1 MKDIIFE
8 GSLLSESTGKT
19 NRYPVK
25 VIQPGWGSSG
35 YYSESVL
42 AAAASLFENAQMFW
56 NHPKSSDNYER
67 PERDLR
73 DLAGVLTNVRYE
85 ESNPAGAGVYG
96 DAIVFE
102 PFRETLNEI
111 APYIG
116 VSIRAG
122 GKVKEGEAEGR
133 SGLLVEEINLVQ
145 SVDFVTR
152 AGAGGKVLA
161 QFAEA
166 ARAPYPD
173 NPTKEENMELAEA
186 MKTIGERDEQIKQLN
201 ATIQESKNAT
211 DALRVELARMQ
222 EAALLTECAAVVA
235 QELKESGLPEI
246 TRQRIQQEASKFMK
260 TKDGDEED
268 PASGD
273 EKKKKKKLDTDKV
286 KESVQEAIKAEKD
299 YISKL
304 TGGIHVRG
312 LGESA
317 GDNGSS
323 AGADADNALASA
335 FQAMGLSES
344 AAKIA
349 ANGR

>member
-1 MKDIIFE
+1 MDNITFL
-8 GSLLSESTGKT
+8 GSLLTEADKAVGK
-19 NRYPVK
+19 YPVK

-35 YYSESVL
+35 YYSETVL
-42 AAAASLFENAQMFW
+42 AASAQLFEGAQMFW

-85 ESNPAGAGVYG
+85 ETNANGAGIYG
-96 DAIVFE
+96 DATVFE

-111 APYIG
+111 GPYIG

-122 GKVKEGEAEGR
+122 GKVHEGEAEGR
-133 SGLLVEEINLVQ
+133 AGLLVEEVNLVQ

-166 ARAPYPD
+166 ARSPYNVPE
-173 NPTKEENMELAEA
+173 NVNKEESMNLEEA
-186 MKTIGERDEQIKQLN
+186 LNTIGERDNTINGLNKQLSE
-201 ATIQESKNAT
+201 AQSQIDTLTQ
-211 DALRVELARMQ
+211 ELARLN
-222 EAALLTECAAVVA
+222 EAHMLTECGAIVAA
-235 QELKESGLPEI
+235 ELKESDLPEV
-246 TRQRIQQEASKFMK
+246 TKERIKQEAGKFMA
-260 TKDGDEED
+260 TKDED
-268 PASGD
+268 D
-273 EKKKKKKLDTDKV
+273 KKKKLDKDKV
-286 KESVQEAIKAEKD
+286 KKSVQEAIKAEAE

-304 TGGIHVRG
+304 SGGINVTG
-312 LGESA
+312 M
-317 GDNGSS
+317 GSTGRENDENL
-323 AGADADNALASA
+323 AEAVDLTDA
-335 FQAMGLSES
+335 FKAMGLSES

>member
-1 MKDIIFE
+1 MDNITFL
-8 GSLLSESTGKT
+8 GSLLTEADKAVGK
-19 NRYPVK
+19 YPVK

-35 YYSESVL
+35 YYSETVL
-42 AAAASLFENAQMFW
+42 AASAQFFEGAQMFW

-85 ESNPAGAGVYG
+85 ETNANGAGIYG

-102 PFRETLNEI
+102 PFREALNEI
-111 APYIG
+111 GPYIG

-122 GKVKEGEAEGR
+122 GKVHEGEAEGR
-133 SGLLVEEINLVQ
+133 AGLLVEEINLVQ

-166 ARAPYPD
+166 ARSPY
-173 NPTKEENMELAEA
+173 NVLENANEEESMNLEEA
-186 MKTIGERDEQIKQLN
+186 LNAIGERDNTINGLNTQLSEAQGQIDTLTQ
-201 ATIQESKNAT
+201 
-211 DALRVELARMQ
+211 ELARLN
-222 EAALLTECAAVVA
+222 EAHMLTECGAIVAA
-235 QELKESGLPEI
+235 ELKESDLPEV
-246 TRQRIQQEASKFMK
+246 TKERIQQEAGKFMA
-260 TKDGDEED
+260 TKDED
-268 PASGD
+268 N
-273 EKKKKKKLDTDKV
+273 KKLDKDKV
-286 KESVQEAIKAEKD
+286 KQSVQEAIKAEAE

-304 TGGIHVRG
+304 SGGINVTG
-312 LGESA
+312 M
-317 GDNGSS
+317 GSKGHENDDDL
-323 AGADADNALASA
+323 AEAVDLTDA
-335 FQAMGLSES
+335 FKAMGLSAS

>member
-1 MKDIIFE
+1 MDNITFL
-8 GSLLSESTGKT
+8 GSLLTEADKAVGK
-19 NRYPVK
+19 YPVK

-35 YYSESVL
+35 YYSETVL
-42 AAAASLFENAQMFW
+42 AASAQLFEGAQMFW

-85 ESNPAGAGVYG
+85 ETNANGAGIYG

-102 PFRETLNEI
+102 PFREALNEI
-111 APYIG
+111 GPYIG

-122 GKVKEGEAEGR
+122 GKVHEGEAEGR
-133 SGLLVEEINLVQ
+133 AGLLVEEINLVQ

-166 ARAPYPD
+166 ARSPY
-173 NPTKEENMELAEA
+173 NVLENANEEEFMNLEEA
-186 MKTIGERDEQIKQLN
+186 LNTIGERDNTINGLNTQLSEAQGQIDTLTQ
-201 ATIQESKNAT
+201 
-211 DALRVELARMQ
+211 ELARLN
-222 EAALLTECAAVVA
+222 EAHMLTECGAIVAA
-235 QELKESGLPEI
+235 ELKESDLPDVTKE
-246 TRQRIQQEASKFMK
+246 RIQQEAGKFMA
-260 TKDGDEED
+260 TKDED
-268 PASGD
+268 D
-273 EKKKKKKLDTDKV
+273 KKKLDKDKV
-286 KESVQEAIKAEKD
+286 KQSVQEAIKAEAE

-304 TGGIHVRG
+304 SGGINVIG
-312 LGESA
+312 M
-317 GDNGSS
+317 GSKGHENDDDL
-323 AGADADNALASA
+323 AEAVDLTDA
-335 FQAMGLSES
+335 FKAMGLSES

>member
-1 MKDIIFE
+1 MDNITFL
-8 GSLLSESTGKT
+8 GSLLTEATNTSGK
-19 NRYPVK
+19 YPVK

-35 YYSESVL
+35 YYSNDVL
-42 AAAASLFENAQMFW
+42 AASANLFEGAQMFW

-85 ESNPAGAGVYG
+85 ESNASGAGIYG
-96 DAIVFE
+96 DAIVFDS
-102 PFRETLNEI
+102 FRETLDEI

-122 GKVKEGEAEGR
+122 GKVHEGEAEGR
-133 SGLLVEEINLVQ
+133 GGLLVDEINLVQ

-166 ARAPYPD
+166 ARPIEILEE
-173 NPTKEENMELAEA
+173 KEKENNMELEEA
-186 MKTIGERDEQIKQLN
+186 IKTIGERDETINGLN
-201 ATIQESKNAT
+201 GK
-211 DALRVELARMQ
+211 
-222 EAALLTECAAVVA
+222 LTEAQNTIETLSQEVSRLSEAHMLAECSAIVAA
-235 QELKESGLPEI
+235 ELKESDLPEV
-246 TRQRIQQEASKFMK
+246 TKERIQQESGKFMA
-260 TKDGDEED
+260 TKVEEGEK
-268 PASGD
+268 ST
-273 EKKKKKKLDTDKV
+273 EKKVLDQEKV
-286 KESVQEAIKAEKD
+286 KESVQEAIKAEAE

-304 TGGIHVRG
+304 SGGINISG
-312 LGESA
+312 MGS
-317 GDNGSS
+317 NGHEDGGKLEE
-323 AGADADNALASA
+323 AVDMTDA
-335 FQAMGLSES
+335 FKAMGLTEN

>member
-1 MKDIIFE
+1 MDNITFL
-8 GSLLSESTGKT
+8 GSLLTEADKAVGK
-19 NRYPVK
+19 YPVK

-35 YYSESVL
+35 YYSETVL
-42 AAAASLFENAQMFW
+42 AASAQLFEGAQMFW

-85 ESNPAGAGVYG
+85 ETNANGAGIYG

-102 PFRETLNEI
+102 PFREALNEI
-111 APYIG
+111 GPYIG

-122 GKVKEGEAEGR
+122 GKVHEGEAEGR
-133 SGLLVEEINLVQ
+133 AGLLVEEINLVQ

-166 ARAPYPD
+166 ARSPYNVLENAD
-173 NPTKEENMELAEA
+173 EEEFMNLEEA
-186 MKTIGERDEQIKQLN
+186 LNTIGERDNTINGLNTQLSEAQGQIDTLTQ
-201 ATIQESKNAT
+201 
-211 DALRVELARMQ
+211 ELARLN
-222 EAALLTECAAVVA
+222 EAHMLTECGAIVAA
-235 QELKESGLPEI
+235 ELKESDLPEV
-246 TRQRIQQEASKFMK
+246 TKERIQQEAGKFMA
-260 TKDGDEED
+260 TKDED
-268 PASGD
+268 D
-273 EKKKKKKLDTDKV
+273 KKKKLDKDKV
-286 KESVQEAIKAEKD
+286 KKSVQEAIKAEAE

-304 TGGIHVRG
+304 SGGINVTG
-312 LGESA
+312 M
-317 GDNGSS
+317 GSKGHENNDDL
-323 AGADADNALASA
+323 AEAIDLTDA
-335 FQAMGLSES
+335 FKAMGLSES

>member
-1 MKDIIFE
+1 MDNITFL
-8 GSLLSESTGKT
+8 GSLLTEANKSVGK
-19 NRYPVK
+19 YPVK

-42 AAAASLFENAQMFW
+42 AASAQLFEGAQMFW

-73 DLAGVLTNVRYE
+73 DLAGVLTNVHYE
-85 ESNPAGAGVYG
+85 ESNANGAGIYG
-96 DAIVFE
+96 DATVFG

-111 APYIG
+111 GQYIG

-122 GKVKEGEAEGR
+122 GKVHEGEAEGR
-133 SGLLVEEINLVQ
+133 AGLLVEEINHVQ

-166 ARAPYPD
+166 ARSPYD
-173 NPTKEENMELAEA
+173 QIENNKEEDSMNLEEA
-186 MKTIGERDEQIKQLN
+186 LNTIGERDNTINGLNTQLSE
-201 ATIQESKNAT
+201 AQ
-211 DALRVELARMQ
+211 DAIDTLTQELARLN
-222 EAALLTECAAVVA
+222 EAQMLTECSAIVAA
-235 QELKESGLPEI
+235 ELKESDLPEV
-246 TRQRIQQEASKFMK
+246 TKERIQQESGKFMA
-260 TKDGDEED
+260 TEDEDTEDG
-268 PASGD
+268 
-273 EKKKKKKLDTDKV
+273 KKSSKKKLDKDKV
-286 KESVQEAIKAEKD
+286 KQAVQEAIKTEAE

-304 TGGIHVRG
+304 SGGINVTG
-312 LGESA
+312 MGSTSPETNETLNESV
-317 GDNGSS
+317 DLT
-323 AGADADNALASA
+323 DA
-335 FQAMGLSES
+335 FKAMGLSES

>member
-1 MKDIIFE
+1 MDNITFL
-8 GSLLSESTGKT
+8 GSLLTEADKAVGK
-19 NRYPVK
+19 YPVK

-35 YYSESVL
+35 YYSETVL
-42 AAAASLFENAQMFW
+42 AASAQLFEGAQMFW

-85 ESNPAGAGVYG
+85 EANANGAGIYG

-102 PFRETLNEI
+102 PFREALNEI
-111 APYIG
+111 GPYIG

-122 GKVKEGEAEGR
+122 GKVHEGEAEGR
-133 SGLLVEEINLVQ
+133 AGLLVEEINLVQ

-166 ARAPYPD
+166 ARSPY
-173 NPTKEENMELAEA
+173 NVLENANEEESMNLEEA
-186 MKTIGERDEQIKQLN
+186 LNTIGERDNTINGLNTQLSEAQGQIDTLTQ
-201 ATIQESKNAT
+201 
-211 DALRVELARMQ
+211 ELARLN
-222 EAALLTECAAVVA
+222 EAYMLTECGAIVAA
-235 QELKESGLPEI
+235 ELKESDLPEV
-246 TRQRIQQEASKFMK
+246 TKERIQQEAGKFMA
-260 TKDGDEED
+260 TKDED
-268 PASGD
+268 D
-273 EKKKKKKLDTDKV
+273 KKKKLDKDKV
-286 KESVQEAIKAEKD
+286 KQSVQEAIKAEAE

-304 TGGIHVRG
+304 SGGINVTG
-312 LGESA
+312 M
-317 GDNGSS
+317 GSKGHENDDDL
-323 AGADADNALASA
+323 AEAIDLTDA
-335 FQAMGLSES
+335 FKAMGLSES

>member
-1 MKDIIFE
+1 MDNITFF
-8 GSLLSESTGKT
+8 GSLLTEADKAVGK
-19 NRYPVK
+19 YPVK

-35 YYSESVL
+35 YYSETVL
-42 AAAASLFENAQMFW
+42 AASAQLFEGAQMFW

-85 ESNPAGAGVYG
+85 ETNANGAGIYG
-96 DAIVFE
+96 DATVFE

-111 APYIG
+111 GPYIG

-122 GKVKEGEAEGR
+122 GKVHEGEAEGR
-133 SGLLVEEINLVQ
+133 AGLLVEEINLVQ

-166 ARAPYPD
+166 ARSPY
-173 NPTKEENMELAEA
+173 NVLENANEEESMNLEEA
-186 MKTIGERDEQIKQLN
+186 LNTINGLNTQLSEAHGQIDTLTQ
-201 ATIQESKNAT
+201 
-211 DALRVELARMQ
+211 ELARLN
-222 EAALLTECAAVVA
+222 EAHMLTECGAIVAA
-235 QELKESGLPEI
+235 ELKESDLPEV
-246 TRQRIQQEASKFMK
+246 TKERIQQEAGKFMA
-260 TKDGDEED
+260 TKGED
-268 PASGD
+268 D
-273 EKKKKKKLDTDKV
+273 KKKLDKDKV
-286 KESVQEAIKAEKD
+286 KQSVQEAIKAEAE

-304 TGGIHVRG
+304 SGGINVTG
-312 LGESA
+312 M
-317 GDNGSS
+317 GSTGRENDENL
-323 AGADADNALASA
+323 AEAVDLTDA
-335 FQAMGLSES
+335 FKAMGLSES